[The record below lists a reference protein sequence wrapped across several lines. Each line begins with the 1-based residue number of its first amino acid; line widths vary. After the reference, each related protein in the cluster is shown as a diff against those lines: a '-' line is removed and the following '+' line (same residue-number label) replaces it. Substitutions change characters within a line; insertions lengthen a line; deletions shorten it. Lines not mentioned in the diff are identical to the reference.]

1 MSKEELLNIADY
13 IIERTA
19 LRASELLYEK
29 LQGEN
34 KWISQSEAWRRYGR
48 TSVNKMLIS
57 GKLHTKRNGNE
68 YYLKDLIENSN
79 TKKLIFK

>member
-1 MSKEELLNIADY
+1 MSRDELLDIADY
-13 IIERTA
+13 IIKQTA
-19 LRASELLYEK
+19 LMASELLYEK
-29 LQGEN
+29 LHGEN
-34 KWISQSEAWRRYGR
+34 KWISQSEAWRRHGR

-79 TKKLIFK
+79 TKELIFK